1 MERINKEESQDTTGS
16 TRTWIVALVVTV
28 LVALGTLAC
37 GAGDEKPT
45 GKTVATEGEKQEEE
59 EAEGLI
65 ELTPEAMTAAGI
77 QFAQV
82 TQRVA
87 LAPLKATGT
96 IEANQQR
103 MQQVTPLVSGRV
115 ERVTAVAG
123 DRVRAGSILAILSS
137 PEIAELHGKEL
148 EAQARVSL
156 AASSLRRLRKL
167 SDLGAAAGK
176 DLAAAESEATTA
188 QAEVA
193 HIRASL
199 AALGSD
205 ERVEGHSISSVAL
218 RAPISGTITERLVNA
233 GAGVQAGT
241 PLFSIADLSNVWVIA
256 NVPESQIN
264 NMRIGTAA
272 EVRSAALG
280 QSIARGRV
288 TYIDP
293 MLNEQT
299 RTARVRLE
307 VVNPNQQL
315 RIGTFVEVNF
325 EAGAAAHSEAATELV
340 VPDEAIQT
348 VENKTI
354 VFVPADKPAHFEARE
369 IQVGGQADGV
379 RKVIAGLTAGERVVT
394 KGSFVLKTQMLKGEM
409 GEHGH

>member
-1 MERINKEESQDTTGS
+1 MERINREESQDATGS
-16 TRTWIVALVVTV
+16 MRTWIVALVVAV

-37 GAGDEKPT
+37 GAGDEKAA
-45 GKTVATEGEKQEEE
+45 GKAEAAEGEEREKEG
-59 EAEGLI
+59 AEGLI
-65 ELTPEAMTAAGI
+65 ELSPEGMTAAGI
-77 QFAQV
+77 QYAQV
-82 TQRVA
+82 TRRAA

-115 ERVTAVAG
+115 ERVLAIAG
-123 DRVRAGSILAILSS
+123 DRVAAGAVLAILSS

-148 EAQARVSL
+148 EAQARVDL
-156 AASSLRRLRKL
+156 ATSNLRRLRKL

-176 DLAAAESEATTA
+176 DLAAAESEAATA

-205 ERVEGHSISSVAL
+205 ERVKGHSISSVAL

-241 PLFSIADLSNVWVIA
+241 ALFSIADLSNVWVIA
-256 NVPESQIN
+256 NVPESQVG
-264 NMRIGTAA
+264 NMRIGTPA
-272 EVRSAALG
+272 EVRSAAL
-280 QSIARGRV
+280 QWAIARGRV

-325 EAGAAAHSEAATELV
+325 EAGAAAQSDAATELV

-354 VFVPADKPAHFEARE
+354 VFVPAGKPAHFEARE
-369 IQVGGQADGV
+369 IQAGGQADGV
-379 RKVIAGLTAGERVVT
+379 RKVIAGLAAGERVVT

-409 GEHGH
+409 WEHGH